1 MSLLQK
7 MTFGGIIGILLAFL
21 DTSIAGET
29 LVETHCAACHSEEG
43 AEGNFRTAHLG
54 NNASEKNIDFWKLGL
69 ERIEAGEMPPV
80 EENQLT
86 SEERQQY
93 KTSAFTTLI
102 QR

>member
-7 MTFGGIIGILLAFL
+7 MTFGCIVGILLAFL

-54 NNASEKNIDFWKLGL
+54 NNASKK
-69 ERIEAGEMPPV
+69 
-80 EENQLT
+80 
-86 SEERQQY
+86 
-93 KTSAFTTLI
+93 TLI
-102 QR
+102 SGSSVLNELRQVKCLQLKKTN